1 MNNAKKSWFRPLL
14 QSSNAFDL
22 SMKVCVSIY
31 IFTYFPIGINGWSEV
46 WLHYASNGQD
56 TFYMEAIDGPLDGH
70 CTNNNV

>member
-1 MNNAKKSWFRPLL
+1 MLKNL
-14 QSSNAFDL
+14 DL
-22 SMKVCVSIY
+22 GLFYSPRMPSIYLWRYVCLY